1 MNVLNDLR
9 VNILVQPLYKVLALH
24 HEVLL
29 DSRRGDF
36 DIQHSILYK
45 NLLGVLADN
54 ITHDSRPRLNDA
66 VLIVGSLQ
74 AVDAQELLYEIAYG
88 FRLFAFHECDKGEGE
103 GLFDLSVG

>member
-1 MNVLNDLR
+1 MYVLNDLCFH
-9 VNILVQPLYKVLALH
+9 IFIEASHDGFALH
-24 HEVLL
+24 HEVLF
-29 DSRRGDF
+29 DGRRGDF
-36 DIQHSILYK
+36 DMQHSIFYK

-54 ITHDSRPRLNDA
+54 ITHDIRPRLNDA

>member
-29 DSRRGDF
+29 DGRRGDF
-36 DIQHSILYK
+36 DMQHLILYK
-45 NLLGVLADN
+45 NLLCVLADE
-54 ITHDSRPRLNDA
+54 IAHDNRPRLNDA

-74 AVDAQELLYEIAYG
+74 TVDAQELLYEIAYG